1 MARGFVSPALAELA
15 ARAGL
20 WHDLGKYRPGFQAY
34 VREDMDAHVEG
45 RPVVTSSK
53 THSAAG
59 ALHAIECMTDH
70 HGGAGRLW
78 SSLVAQLI
86 ASHHHGL
93 YDHADLQERLFGGR
107 ASDSRREYEE
117 AIAECRRH
125 APELLNVPDAIDP
138 VSAIRSLPGL
148 SGKSDSYP
156 EPLAVSLAVR
166 MSFSALVD
174 ADFLDTEAYLN
185 GQRAAR
191 RAGFASIATYRAR
204 LDDHLSEM
212 AAKIAEA
219 GRAGEA
225 VMRARAQVLDD
236 CRAAA
241 ASAPGVFSL
250 QVPTGG
256 GKTLASLAFALSHAE
271 RHGLGRVI
279 IAIPYTSI
287 VEQTADVLA
296 GIFGRDAVVEHHSQ
310 ADAGDGDGDNRSTA
324 RSRLS
329 CENWDAPLIVTT
341 NVQLLESLFAA
352 RTSRC
357 RKLHRLRNS
366 VIVLDEAQVLPPSFL
381 QPTLDALRLLSLHYG
396 VSIVSCT
403 ATQPVLSDIERF
415 DCRRSLRGLTRGA
428 VRPKEIVV
436 EVEPLYAHLQRVR
449 FRWPDDLIAPEP
461 IADVARRVAQHPAA
475 LAIVNTRADAS
486 DLLSAVNAASA
497 DAEPSLHLSAAMC
510 GQHRADVI
518 ASIRDRLAARLR
530 GDLRPL
536 RVVSTQLVEA
546 GVDVDFPV
554 VFRAL
559 AGLDS
564 IAQAAGRCNR
574 EGRLGP
580 SGGHVEVFVRPIP
593 GVLASLARAAD
604 STRAVLA
611 GDRPEVLPLA
621 VFQRYFEHWYGSFDL
636 DERRI
641 VDMLRNNPQM
651 AFQFES
657 AARAYRL
664 VDDENQCSVV
674 VPYAPVGGDTSARDG
689 ALAALERGNAE
700 RWHLRALQRY
710 VVQAPVRDAT
720 RWLARGDVAEPM
732 PGWFVLKDQSRYH
745 PHLGLL
751 REGAA
756 LDASS
761 LFQ

>member
-1 MARGFVSPALAELA
+1 
-15 ARAGL
+15 
-20 WHDLGKYRPGFQAY
+20 
-34 VREDMDAHVEG
+34 
-45 RPVVTSSK
+45 
-53 THSAAG
+53 
-59 ALHAIECMTDH
+59 
-70 HGGAGRLW
+70 
-78 SSLVAQLI
+78 
-86 ASHHHGL
+86 
-93 YDHADLQERLFGGR
+93 
-107 ASDSRREYEE
+107 
-117 AIAECRRH
+117 
-125 APELLNVPDAIDP
+125 
-138 VSAIRSLPGL
+138 
-148 SGKSDSYP
+148 
-156 EPLAVSLAVR
+156 
-166 MSFSALVD
+166 
-174 ADFLDTEAYLN
+174 
-185 GQRAAR
+185 
-191 RAGFASIATYRAR
+191 
-204 LDDHLSEM
+204 
-212 AAKIAEA
+212 
-219 GRAGEA
+219 
-225 VMRARAQVLDD
+225 
-236 CRAAA
+236 
-241 ASAPGVFSL
+241 
-250 QVPTGG
+250 
-256 GKTLASLAFALSHAE
+256 
-271 RHGLGRVI
+271 
-279 IAIPYTSI
+279 
-287 VEQTADVLA
+287 
-296 GIFGRDAVVEHHSQ
+296 
-310 ADAGDGDGDNRSTA
+310 
-324 RSRLS
+324 
-329 CENWDAPLIVTT
+329 
-341 NVQLLESLFAA
+341 
-352 RTSRC
+352 
-357 RKLHRLRNS
+357 
-366 VIVLDEAQVLPPSFL
+366 
-381 QPTLDALRLLSLHYG
+381 
-396 VSIVSCT
+396 
-403 ATQPVLSDIERF
+403 
-415 DCRRSLRGLTRGA
+415 
-428 VRPKEIVV
+428 
-436 EVEPLYAHLQRVR
+436 
-449 FRWPDDLIAPEP
+449 
-461 IADVARRVAQHPAA
+461 
-475 LAIVNTRADAS
+475 
-486 DLLSAVNAASA
+486 
-497 DAEPSLHLSAAMC
+497 
-510 GQHRADVI
+510 
-518 ASIRDRLAARLR
+518 
-530 GDLRPL
+530 
-536 RVVSTQLVEA
+536 VEA